1 MAHWVSAWGQAHT
14 DILGMQP
21 AWKGRTCMLSFRSA
35 IAGSAVRLRLS
46 NQEGRRPMLISR
58 ATVSA
63 GGAYIPVTFGGAA
76 GVTIAPGEELWSDP
90 AELNVERGARLR
102 VRMMLES
109 AAGSGNCIR
118 ADVHASLPGDFTA
131 GGQFDTLAVE
141 GGASVPAVSSVE
153 VLAGDTAGALVCF
166 GDSITQMGM
175 WTGPLAEA
183 LMERRPGLALV
194 NKGVGGNRLLHGPAS
209 PATRNYGRAGM
220 ERFGRDALGES
231 GVRGVIIAIGTNDF
245 GHVADPAAPD
255 WVDAGMLADAF
266 RDLAAQARAK
276 GLALYAAT
284 VPPCMGCEGFGPGQ
298 EAERSA
304 FNGWLRGEG
313 ASLFDGILDFDAVL
327 RSDTQPD
334 RMDMSW
340 DSGDHLHPGAL
351 GGLRMAAEALKTI
364 L

>member
-21 AWKGRTCMLSFRSA
+21 AWKGRTCLLSFRSA
-35 IAGSAVRLRLS
+35 IEGSAVRLRLS
-46 NQEGRRPMLISR
+46 NQEGRRPMVIGR
-58 ATVSA
+58 AAASA
-63 GGAYIPVTFGGAA
+63 DGEYVLVTFGGAER
-76 GVTIAPGEELWSDP
+76 VTIAPGEELWSDP
-90 AELNVERGARLR
+90 VDLAVERGACLR
-102 VRMMLES
+102 VRMMLNS

-118 ADVHASLPGDFTA
+118 ADVHGSVPGDFTA

-141 GGASVPAVSSVE
+141 GGATVPAVSSAE
-153 VLAGDTAGALVCF
+153 VLSGDDAGALVCF

-183 LMERRPGLALV
+183 LLERRPGLALI
-194 NKGVGGNRLLHGPAS
+194 NKGIGGNRLLHGPAS

-220 ERFGRDALGES
+220 ERFRRDALDES
-231 GVRGVIIAIGTNDF
+231 GVTGLIIAIGTNDF
-245 GHVADPAAPD
+245 GHVADPAAPG
-255 WVDAGMLADAF
+255 WVDAGMLAAAF

-298 EAERSA
+298 EAERA
-304 FNGWLRGEG
+304 TFNAWLRGEG
-313 ASLFDGILDFDAVL
+313 SALFDGILDFDAVL

-351 GGLRMAAEALKTI
+351 GGLRMAAEALKK
-364 L
+364 LL